1 MSSFV
6 IESNGNKISY
16 RYKIFLFMNRADNI
30 ERISKEEIWD
40 FVIIGG
46 GATGLGIALDAASRG
61 YKTVLFE
68 QSDLAKAT
76 SSRSTKLVHGG
87 VRYLEQG
94 NISLVREA
102 LKERGL
108 LLKNAPHLTKN
119 MTFIIPNY
127 TWFDNLLYTVGLTM
141 YDLLAGRLSLG
152 ASKYLSKKKVKEYL
166 PTVREQGLKG
176 GVLYHDGQFDD
187 SRLAV
192 NIAQTAMEKDAV
204 ILNYTRVEKIHK
216 DTSGKINGVEVKDI
230 ETGLSYQIKTKIV
243 INATGVFVDNIIK
256 MDNPKARKMVRPS
269 QGIHLVLDRL
279 FLPSTSALMI
289 PKTDDGRVLFAV
301 PWHNKILVGT
311 TDTLRDHPE
320 LEPHAL
326 EQEIEFILNTTGR
339 YLDKKPTREDVLSV
353 FVGLRPLAAPKGEG
367 KKTKEISR
375 NHKIIVSSTGL
386 ITITGGKWTTYR
398 KMAEDTVDSAIRL
411 VGLPFKK
418 CVTENLK
425 IHGTPVMVAN
435 KKQNESQTIIKEDHL
450 YVYGSDR
457 ELLKQFMKE
466 RPELAE
472 KLVPEYDYTKAEVVW
487 AVQHELALT
496 VDDVL
501 ARRCRMLF
509 LDATAALKAAPVVAQ
524 TMADVLH
531 KDQKWIEDQIAD
543 FTTLAKIYVL

>member
-1 MSSFV
+1 MSR
-6 IESNGNKISY
+6 EH
-16 RYKIFLFMNRADNI
+16 NI
-30 ERISKEEIWD
+30 KRISSEQEWD

-46 GATGLGIALDAASRG
+46 GATGLGVALDASSRG
-61 YKTVLFE
+61 YKTLLFE

-119 MTFIIPNY
+119 ISFIIPNY
-127 TWFDNLLYTVGLTM
+127 TWFDNILYTVGLTT

-152 ASKYLSKKKVKEYL
+152 ASKYLSKEKVKEYL
-166 PTVREQGLKG
+166 PTIKVEGLKG

-192 NIAQTAMEKDAV
+192 NIAQTAMENDAV
-204 ILNYTRVEKIHK
+204 ILNYTKVEKVHK
-216 DTSGKINGVEVKDI
+216 DVSGKINGVEVKDL
-230 ETGLSYQIKTKIV
+230 ETGVLYQIKAKVV
-243 INATGVFVDNIIK
+243 INATGVFVDDIIK
-256 MDNPKARKMVRPS
+256 MDNPKAEKIVRPS
-269 QGIHLVLDRL
+269 QGIHLMLDKS
-279 FLPSTSALMI
+279 FLPSNNALMI

-301 PWHNKILVGT
+301 PWHNKTLVGT

-339 YLDKKPTREDVLSV
+339 YLDKKPTRKDVLSV
-353 FVGLRPLAAPKGEG
+353 FVGLRPLAAPKGED

-375 NHKIIVSSTGL
+375 NHKIIVSSAGL

-398 KMAEDTVDSAIRL
+398 RMAEDTVNKAIN
-411 VGLPFKK
+411 VAGLPFKK
-418 CVTENLK
+418 CITEDLK
-425 IHGTPVMVAN
+425 IHGAN
-435 KKQNESQTIIKEDHL
+435 TKAIVDKKTHDPSQPALKENHL
-450 YVYGSDR
+450 YVYGSDKKGIE
-457 ELLKQFMKE
+457 ELMKE
-466 RPELAE
+466 EPKWRE
-472 KLVPEYDYTKAEVVW
+472 KLVPEYDYTKAEVYW
-487 AVQHELALT
+487 AVKHELART

-501 ARRCRMLF
+501 ARRCRILF
-509 LDATAALKAAPVVAQ
+509 IDASIAIKAAPVVAQ
-524 TMADVLH
+524 TMAVILK
-531 KDQKWIEDQIAD
+531 KDQKWIDNQIAD
-543 FTTLAKIYVL
+543 FTTLAKGYILT